1 MRVVEATT
9 SYVVVALFRRCGLTV
24 RPRVRRSKVQAPAR
38 RERGELANEVLAA
51 LAAAEAPLTPAQV
64 LADLGGDLAYTTVM
78 TTLARLHEKG
88 AVTRERAGRA
98 YAYAPLDGASVTA
111 RRMRQVLDSADDR
124 EVVLARFLDE
134 LGPDERPVLARLLRD
149 AGRN

>member
-1 MRVVEATT
+1 V
-9 SYVVVALFRRCGLTV
+9 
-24 RPRVRRSKVQAPAR
+24 PRRSGVRETKTRTVGR

-51 LAAAEAPLTPAQV
+51 LAAADAPLTPAQV
-64 LADLGGDLAYTTVM
+64 LAELGDDLAYTTVM

-88 AVTRERAGRA
+88 VVTRERLGRA
-98 YAYAPLDGASVTA
+98 FAYAPADTATVTA
-111 RRMRQVLDSADDR
+111 RRMRQILDTGEDR

-149 AGRN
+149 AGKQ

>member
-1 MRVVEATT
+1 MPIRP
-9 SYVVVALFRRCGLTV
+9 SV
-24 RPRVRRSKVQAPAR
+24 RAARASSPGR

-64 LADLGGDLAYTTVM
+64 LAGLGTDLAYTTVM

-88 AVTRERAGRA
+88 VVTRERAGRA
-98 YAYAPLDGASVTA
+98 YAYAPADTATVTA
-111 RRMRQVLDSADDR
+111 RRMRQVLDSGEDR

-149 AGRN
+149 AGRR